1 MKDSCNLIG
10 SINEVINNVFE
21 TMIPIITYLNIPS
34 IIVST
39 TLTYL
44 TALQITLWY
53 WKNLAIPWQSLP
65 HPTKSKNQ
73 IIPFFTGYQQAQCL
87 DFSFEN
93 FLNVYF

>member
-21 TMIPIITYLNIPS
+21 TMIPSITYLNIPS

-44 TALQITLWY
+44 TALQITLWF
-53 WKNLAIPWQSLP
+53 WINLAIPWRSSP

-87 DFSFEN
+87 NFSFEN